1 MSYIN
6 TQTYNRPY
14 KMLKVISAR
23 GKNKAPRTKTGVE
36 EGYNF
41 HKVVR
46 ASPEGDSGAKAK
58 SR

>member
-1 MSYIN
+1 
-6 TQTYNRPY
+6 
-14 KMLKVISAR
+14 MLKVISAR

-46 ASPEGDSGAKAK
+46 ASPEGDSGAEAK